1 MKITIRTITVSAF
14 MFIASSGQMKAQ
26 GIPVYDNISF
36 ISLVKQIF
44 ESAKQ
49 TTEMIKTVKFLKQ
62 AKEALD
68 KVNDAVKQYEAVKE
82 ITANNQALVD
92 MVRNDLKGILN
103 SPYIR
108 RDEVDAVSNAFNT
121 IIDGSLR
128 NLEFMNQVLS
138 NDFLKLNDGERLAI
152 LEKHRDDSKKMV
164 ADIALKNKR
173 YKLIISFREMQDKIN
188 NRETNY

>member
-1 MKITIRTITVSAF
+1 MKITIKTITVSAT

>member
-1 MKITIRTITVSAF
+1 MKISIKTIIVSAS
-14 MFIASSGQMKAQ
+14 MFIASNGQMKAQ

-82 ITANNQALVD
+82 ITANNQALVN
-92 MVRNDLKGILN
+92 MVRNDLRGILN

-152 LEKHRDDSKKMV
+152 LEKHRDESKKMV
-164 ADIALKNKR
+164 ADITLKNKR
-173 YKLIISFREMQDKIN
+173 YKLIVSFREMQDKIT